1 MQKVVKEQGD
11 AAGVKIPGFSG
22 QHAQFVLKA
31 ILQGFGIEPG
41 PAMRAAVATG
51 AHMLPVIACRCVF
64 SVEIQLQKCVRA
76 T

>member
-1 MQKVVKEQGD
+1 MQKVVREQGD

-51 AHMLPVIACRCVF
+51 ARMLPVNACDCVF
-64 SVEIQLQKCVRA
+64 PAEIQLQECVRVS
-76 T
+76 